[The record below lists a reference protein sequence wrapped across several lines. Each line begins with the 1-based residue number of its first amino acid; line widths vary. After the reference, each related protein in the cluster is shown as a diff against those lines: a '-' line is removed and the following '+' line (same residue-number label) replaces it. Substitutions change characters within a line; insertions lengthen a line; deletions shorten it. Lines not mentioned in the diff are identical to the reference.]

1 MDIDLL
7 DRRGRLTR
15 LAIASA
21 IGLAITLVLM
31 KLIVGVAARPNPDAI
46 SQVSP
51 ILLGIAMFA
60 VISYVASL
68 AITALTK
75 KKRAGT

>member
-1 MDIDLL
+1 M

-15 LAIASA
+15 LAIASV
-21 IGLAITLVLM
+21 IGLVITLGLM

-51 ILLGIAMFA
+51 ILLGIAMFV
-60 VISYVASL
+60 VISYVASV
-68 AITALTK
+68 AITKLA
-75 KKRAGT
+75 KRVER